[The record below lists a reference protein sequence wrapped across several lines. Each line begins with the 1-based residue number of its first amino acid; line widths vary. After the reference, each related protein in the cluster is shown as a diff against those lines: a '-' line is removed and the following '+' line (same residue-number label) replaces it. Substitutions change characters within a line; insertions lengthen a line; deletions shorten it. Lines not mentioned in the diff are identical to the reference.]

1 MSRYIPNL
9 VELDVDELQELHEN
23 GLKDIDMVLGDEN
36 LCYLTIRQLHFIEK
50 LIKSKNEAI
59 E

>member
-9 VELDVDELQELHEN
+9 VELDVDQLQELHEN
-23 GLKDIDMVLGDEN
+23 GLKDIDTALGDEI

-50 LIKSKNEAI
+50 LIKSKNGVI